1 MPEGLPRRT
10 PVGPTCSPTV
20 RARPARHVTRA
31 RTGGS
36 RHGALPLPPRS
47 PRSRCVDIE
56 LWAINPPKRGARLA
70 EPPAESVREM
80 AEAIAEALR
89 PHTLRAFAFFGHSLG
104 AAVAY
109 ETARQLEA
117 RALHLPLLLFA
128 SAHGSPDLLP
138 AEGGQLSHL
147 PAEQLVAGA
156 QRWGWAGQL
165 DCAAVLADAELRAA
179 VLPALRA
186 DLLCNESWPELGS
199 SPTELPFPI
208 IPLAGAA
215 DESVPPAAVRGW
227 LRFGAPPLYAVDGAS
242 GLPAAASAE
251 QGGAAAARK
260 AHVLVFEGG
269 HFFPHHGGGGADGG
283 DSSGDGGSRVAVLAA
298 VTAHL
303 RAAHGALP
311 EAVLDGG
318 AFEAWGEDL
327 FGRIAR
333 QARLR
338 PKR

>member
-1 MPEGLPRRT
+1 
-10 PVGPTCSPTV
+10 
-20 RARPARHVTRA
+20 
-31 RTGGS
+31 
-36 RHGALPLPPRS
+36 
-47 PRSRCVDIE
+47 IE

-156 QRWGWAGQL
+156 KRWGWAGQL

-260 AHVLVFEGG
+260 EHVLVFEGG